1 MDTLFIVLTV
11 LLAFAKLFLYV
22 ALIVFV
28 WVLIKKY
35 SPETAESIQN
45 AMPKSKKGDNQ
56 SLFFLQLNNR
66 TKIYKTME
74 AIHWILIIMLVFCS
88 YQLGKSRN

>member
-45 AMPKSKKGDNQ
+45 AMPKSKKGDKQ
-56 SLFFLQLNNR
+56 SPFFYN
-66 TKIYKTME
+66 
-74 AIHWILIIMLVFCS
+74 LIIELKYIKLWKQFTG
-88 YQLGKSRN
+88 Y

>member
-11 LLAFAKLFLYV
+11 LLAFANLSAISV

-45 AMPKSKKGDNQ
+45 AMPKSKKGD
-56 SLFFLQLNNR
+56 
-66 TKIYKTME
+66 K
-74 AIHWILIIMLVFCS
+74 
-88 YQLGKSRN
+88 